1 MNHIWSMVFSLVVVV
16 LALAASAVGAQEG
29 NKQPPLALEGHCPV
43 CLVKANKWVQGKA
56 EHAATYDGRTYRF
69 PSENEKKAFLEDPAK
84 FVPALHGDC
93 IVCLA
98 KGGVRQAG
106 SIQHTA
112 AHAGRVYLFP
122 SPKEKEMF
130 IANPTEFAKADL
142 AAGGNCVVCQALA
155 GKDVPGKPEFT
166 ALHNGLRYQFPSD
179 KERQMFLENPAKF
192 LDKGENKQSSNRQQ
206 ADPAA
211 SEKLVSI
218 VGITGCAACEHG
230 VQPLGAA
237 NELGLAVKGAD
248 GKVYVVEDAHK
259 LYSDIYES
267 RSDGLKVELK
277 GTPLQTTGKFVWVR
291 PQSVSLSK

>member
-1 MNHIWSMVFSLVVVV
+1 VNHIWSKVFSLVVV
-16 LALAASAVGAQEG
+16 ALAFSASAVGAQEG
-29 NKQPPLALEGHCPV
+29 DKQPPLALEGHCPV

-84 FVPALHGDC
+84 FAPALNGDC

-112 AHAGRVYLFP
+112 THAGRVYLFP
-122 SPKEKEMF
+122 GPKEKEMF
-130 IANPTEFAKADL
+130 IANPIEFAKADL
-142 AAGGNCVVCQALA
+142 AAGGNCVVCKILA

-192 LDKGENKQSSNRQQ
+192 LEKGENKQSSDRQQ
-206 ADPAA
+206 PAA
-211 SEKLVSI
+211 SAKLVSV
-218 VGITGCAACEHG
+218 VGITSCAACEHG
-230 VQPLGAA
+230 VQPLGAP
-237 NELGLAVKGAD
+237 NELGLAVKGVD

-259 LYSDIYES
+259 LYSDIYGI
-267 RSDGLKVELK
+267 RCDGVKVELK
-277 GTPLQTTGKFVWVR
+277 GTPIQTKEKIVWVR
-291 PQSVSLSK
+291 PQSVSRSK